1 MADEFKV
8 KSIDLDK
15 VAETF
20 RFPKLEPDTDYST
33 DLLLEAITAVIK
45 RSSGGAVTVAVAQ
58 AVMGLA
64 SVMMQSGMMC
74 DDSDTDPPSPMEP
87 RYRDGKVVFRCKHTP
102 AHEFEIDV

>member
-8 KSIDLDK
+8 KSVALDK
-15 VAETF
+15 VSETF
-20 RFPKLEPDTDYST
+20 RFPKVELDNDYST
-33 DLLLEAITAVIK
+33 DLLRDAITAVIK
-45 RSSGGAVTVAVAQ
+45 LSAGAVVTVAAAQ

-87 RYRDGKVVFRCKHTP
+87 RYRDGKVVFRCKHMP